1 MGANYLTN
9 QREIL
14 ANAFLLGNQKSQLK
28 AQKSWPQD
36 LNYRDQDVQ
45 WVWSLSEVVKTSL
58 LRGKYILYV
67 YMVCGGGMLSLTVTK
82 THTRS
87 SVNLENYSPVTSKL
101 PWIGFSSCGGSWTQ
115 ATVMETD
122 ATSHLTIF
130 DCDSFC
136 ALIADD
142 TVLSYTSAS
151 CLMKKEAPVTGEMGK
166 KSFQSRSLA
175 HELSRDQTRNQW
187 YDPRYFWQYLR
198 GWQQLHLTWAQ
209 TYHGFTNSDMRPTAC
224 SHPAVCLLFGP
235 MNQLLLDIPGSIPN
249 FS

>member
-36 LNYRDQDVQ
+36 LNYRDQDVR

-101 PWIGFSSCGGSWTQ
+101 PWIFFLWRELDTGNCHGNRCHFTSHHLWLWLLLCPDRRWHRAELHFCLMSDEKGSTSDWRDGEEIISEQEPGSWAQ
-115 ATVMETD
+115 PWSDPEPVIWPQIF
-122 ATSHLTIF
+122 LTIPQRMTAATP
-130 DCDSFC
+130 DMSSD
-136 ALIADD
+136 L
-142 TVLSYTSAS
+142 
-151 CLMKKEAPVTGEMGK
+151 
-166 KSFQSRSLA
+166 
-175 HELSRDQTRNQW
+175 
-187 YDPRYFWQYLR
+187 PR
-198 GWQQLHLTWAQ
+198 LH
-209 TYHGFTNSDMRPTAC
+209 
-224 SHPAVCLLFGP
+224 
-235 MNQLLLDIPGSIPN
+235 
-249 FS
+249 

>member
-1 MGANYLTN
+1 
-9 QREIL
+9 
-14 ANAFLLGNQKSQLK
+14 
-28 AQKSWPQD
+28 
-36 LNYRDQDVQ
+36 
-45 WVWSLSEVVKTSL
+45 
-58 LRGKYILYV
+58 
-67 YMVCGGGMLSLTVTK
+67 MVCGGGMLSLRVTK
-82 THTRS
+82 TDTRS
-87 SVNLENYSPVTSKL
+87 SVNLENYSPVTSIL

-115 ATVMETD
+115 TTVMETD

-136 ALIADD
+136 ALIAND

-198 GWQQLHLTWAQ
+198 GWQQLHLTWTQ
-209 TYHGFTNSDMRPTAC
+209 TYHGLTNSDMRLWHALILRFAYCLDLWTNC
-224 SHPAVCLLFGP
+224 SWMFPGP
-235 MNQLLLDIPGSIPN
+235 SLIFHRRAAQKLSDFQNTSKNVLSLDGIC
-249 FS
+249 F